1 MVKLEKYTIA
11 LARVVFHDKSGSK
24 IRPVLLIRFDSEMV
38 LALSITSQYSSKSE
52 SIKQKYFRIMDWS
65 EAGLKKPSWV
75 DTINILRFS
84 PSTFSHFRVIGKLT
98 QRDKIRFVKF
108 YVDRRKGWEE

>member
-1 MVKLEKYTIA
+1 
-11 LARVVFHDKSGSK
+11 
-24 IRPVLLIRFDSEMV
+24 
-38 LALSITSQYSSKSE
+38 
-52 SIKQKYFRIMDWS
+52 MDCS

-98 QRDKIRFVKF
+98 QRDKIIFVKF
-108 YVDRRKGWEE
+108 YVDRRKG

>member
-1 MVKLEKYTIA
+1 
-11 LARVVFHDKSGSK
+11 
-24 IRPVLLIRFDSEMV
+24 MV

-52 SIKQKYFRIMDWS
+52 SIKQKYFRIIDWS
-65 EAGLKKPSWV
+65 EVGLRKPSWV

-84 PSTFSHFRVIGKLT
+84 PSALSYFRVIGKLT

-108 YVDRRKGWEE
+108 YVDRRKG

>member
-1 MVKLEKYTIA
+1 
-11 LARVVFHDKSGSK
+11 
-24 IRPVLLIRFDSEMV
+24 MV
-38 LALSITSQYSSKSE
+38 LTLSITSQYSLKSVN
-52 SIKQKYFRIMDWS
+52 IRQKYFRIMDCS

-108 YVDRRKGWEE
+108 YVDRRKG